1 MMLVSNSLVIIH
13 LVILTAAIPSSQGL
27 QLGLQLPR
35 LKSCPRCLIGPVSRN
50 DPLILATTTMISTMI
65 VTSPLPALADM
76 SSQQQENPFWQ
87 SFLLQV
93 APSIPTLFVLVP
105 LLFFEFN
112 STRSELKAELMAT
125 ETKLKAELKATE
137 TKLSTKIDMLQ
148 TKLSTKIDM
157 LQTELSTKIDMV
169 LFRLGERED
178 VNQGRLDNQDK
189 KIDNFIT
196 QMDLKYRSGHDSKGH
211 DSKGHDSKGHD
222 SKSDE
227 GE

>member
-1 MMLVSNSLVIIH
+1 
-13 LVILTAAIPSSQGL
+13 
-27 QLGLQLPR
+27 
-35 LKSCPRCLIGPVSRN
+35 
-50 DPLILATTTMISTMI
+50 MISTML

-93 APSIPTLFVLVP
+93 APSIPTLFVLMP
-105 LLFFEFN
+105 LLFFGFN

-125 ETKLKAELKATE
+125 ETKLKAELMATE
-137 TKLSTKIDMLQ
+137 TKLSTKIDMV
-148 TKLSTKIDM
+148 
-157 LQTELSTKIDMV
+157 QTELMATETKLSTKIDMV

-211 DSKGHDSKGHD
+211 DSKGHDSK
-222 SKSDE
+222 SDE